1 MKVMLTKVSNTSS
14 MFSMNHGGDKMLLMS
29 SIATHRNFHIT
40 GLPPTCEH
48 GDSIGQTKRCN
59 GVCSRDQP
67 RVRQHY
73 KYRWF

>member
-1 MKVMLTKVSNTSS
+1 MMLMGSTT
-14 MFSMNHGGDKMLLMS
+14 NHRD
-29 SIATHRNFHIT
+29 FHEDGIPRL
-40 GLPPTCEH
+40 GEQ

-73 KYRWF
+73 EYRWFGFDLRIAHTQIKVLARQ